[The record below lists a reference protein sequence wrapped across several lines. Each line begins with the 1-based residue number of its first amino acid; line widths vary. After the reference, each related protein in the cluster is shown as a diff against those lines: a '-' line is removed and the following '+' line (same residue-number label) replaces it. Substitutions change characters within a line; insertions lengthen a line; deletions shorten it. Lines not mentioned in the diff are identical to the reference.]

1 MCNGTRGDVLTLK
14 HVKFVTRLFARA
26 YTAAKI
32 PDHGELLRVVR
43 VWSKHLIVFD
53 VALVF
58 DLVNALPAIL
68 ATFAFATTL
77 RFALLVLVRVAEPA
91 FRGTMSLLVARVAH
105 DVLVLVALSGVPVTF
120 GPTVF
125 RLVPRFVTVPAIAL
139 DLLPFAIAAVS
150 G

>member
-1 MCNGTRGDVLTLK
+1 MCKTVRGDVLTLK
-14 HVKFVTRLFARA
+14 HVKFITRLLARA

-53 VALVF
+53 VAHVF
-58 DLVNALPAIL
+58 DLVDAFSAIL
-68 ATFAFATTL
+68 ATFAFAATL
-77 RFALLVLVRVAEPA
+77 RLALLVLVAEPA
-91 FRGTMSLLVARVAH
+91 FRRAMSFLVARVAH

-125 RLVPRFVTVPAIAL
+125 RLVPRFVTVPAISL
-139 DLLPFAIAAVS
+139 DLLALAIAAVS